1 MENFIVSAR
10 KYRPQNFST
19 VVGQSHITT
28 TLKNAI
34 RNNQLAHAFL
44 FCGPRGVGKTTCAR
58 ILAKTINCENLQPDG
73 EACNQC
79 HSCVSFNEGSSFNIH
94 ELDAASNNSVDD
106 IRSLVEQVRFAPQAG
121 KYKIYIIDEVHM
133 LSSSAFNAF
142 LKTLEEPPSYAI
154 FILATTEK
162 HKILPTILSRCQIFD
177 FKRITIQDTVDHLQ
191 EICQKEHIQA
201 EGDALHLVAQKT
213 DGCMRDSLS
222 TLDKIVSFT
231 GGKLTYQNTLEHLN
245 ILDYDY
251 FFKIMDGVLQQDVA
265 SALLIFDEILQK
277 GFEGDNFLNGWAEF
291 LRNLLL
297 CKEDKV
303 LHLVE
308 VSGNLKDRYRQLS
321 GKLSPSYL
329 ITALHL
335 LNETEINYRMARNKR
350 LHVEMA
356 LIKLCFLQQAVTLVS
371 DDQTGEVVKKKL
383 VADGSAPQ
391 KLRAPIAQA
400 TPAKGGQPA
409 TSASI
414 AANEPKLT
422 IENKVPAQQGS
433 NTTAQQTGTY
443 QTASGQTGYPQT
455 GTSHSGSTQQGYT
468 QTGSSQQGTAHSGAS
483 QTGTTNSPTGASQS
497 GTANSGYTQ
506 NGASQSGTYPHTGA
520 PQSGSS
526 KPATTV
532 PKVSGLAAMKQAFA
546 ATQTVETRQESIPMT
561 LGALTVYWEEF
572 IDRFRQANKMTV
584 VSNLQLAVISMLGA
598 EEIGITSRNIVQF
611 RFMEEE
617 KLHISQFFKDKF
629 RNNSLVLT
637 LHLDESQQ
645 SADIGPAPLS
655 SREKFAKMIE
665 KYPLVKELKDKL
677 NLELDF

>member
-34 RNNQLAHAFL
+34 RNSQLAHAFL

-106 IRSLVEQVRFAPQAG
+106 IRTLVEQVRFAPQAG

-191 EICQKEHIQA
+191 EICQKEHITA
-201 EGDALHLVAQKT
+201 EQDALHLVAQKT

-231 GGKLTYQNTLEHLN
+231 GGRLTYQNTLEHLN

-251 FFKIMDGVLQQDVA
+251 FFKVMDAVLQQDVA
-265 SALLIFDEILQK
+265 AALLIFDEILQK

-383 VADGSAPQ
+383 VADGAAPQ
-391 KLRAPIAQA
+391 KLRAPFAQA
-400 TPAKGGQPA
+400 SPAKAGQPA
-409 TSASI
+409 TAASI

-422 IENKVPAQQGS
+422 IETPKP
-433 NTTAQQTGTY
+433 TTAPQQP
-443 QTASGQTGYPQT
+443 QTQTKPVQTTAPNPPTSGQTAPAYTATHTSTTTQPAQKPQQPVT
-455 GTSHSGSTQQGYT
+455 KLT
-468 QTGSSQQGTAHSGAS
+468 
-483 QTGTTNSPTGASQS
+483 
-497 GTANSGYTQ
+497 
-506 NGASQSGTYPHTGA
+506 
-520 PQSGSS
+520 
-526 KPATTV
+526 
-532 PKVSGLAAMKQAFA
+532 GLAAMKQAFA
-546 ATQTVETRQESIPMT
+546 AQQQSNAQQVESIPMT
-561 LGALTVYWEEF
+561 AGALSVYWDEF

-584 VSNLQLAVISMLGA
+584 VSNLQLAQISLVGP
-598 EEIGITSRNIVQF
+598 EEIAITSRNIVQF

-617 KLHISQFFKDKF
+617 KLSISQFFKDKF
-629 RNNSLVLT
+629 RNNSIVLT
-637 LHLDESQQ
+637 LLLDESQQ
-645 SADIGPAPLS
+645 TVDIGPAPLS
-655 SREKFAKMIE
+655 NREKFQKLVE

-677 NLELDF
+677 NMELDF